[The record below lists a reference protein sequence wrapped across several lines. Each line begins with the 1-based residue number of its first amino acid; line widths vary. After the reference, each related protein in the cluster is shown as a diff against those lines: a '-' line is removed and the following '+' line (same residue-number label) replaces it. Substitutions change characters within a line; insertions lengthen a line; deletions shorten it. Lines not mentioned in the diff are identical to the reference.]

1 MKDLDYIK
9 NQYQLKGR
17 KIRERLEEFKQV
29 LSENDERIFAELAF
43 CLCTPQSK
51 ATISWNAIESLIRNN
66 LLLTGDVETIRPF
79 LNAVRFCETKVKYIV
94 DARNFFTENGKLN
107 IKQKILSFKDPLKA
121 REWLVENINGF
132 GMKEASHFLRNIG
145 YSFDLAI
152 LDVHVIKNLYEYG
165 FINAIPKTLTKKLY
179 LEIEQRMRSFA
190 RRIGIDLQEL
200 DLLLWS
206 EETGIIFK

>member
-1 MKDLDYIK
+1 M
-9 NQYQLKGR
+9 
-17 KIRERLEEFKQV
+17 
-29 LSENDERIFAELAF
+29 
-43 CLCTPQSK
+43 
-51 ATISWNAIESLIRNN
+51 
-66 LLLTGDVETIRPF
+66 
-79 LNAVRFCETKVKYIV
+79 NAVRFCETKVKYIV

-132 GMKEASHFLRNIG
+132 GMKEPSHFLRNIG

-190 RRIGIDLQEL
+190 RRLGMSLQEL